1 MLTAAADAVGSP
13 ELARA
18 ADSFSRAARARW
30 GRIPVPS
37 PAGAGLRT
45 AAYLLAA
52 CDPDRTRRKISR
64 LALTTALGGL
74 AIAVAEM
81 RHEQGRLRQAAAARQ
96 AAVGLAAAPAAG
108 PGPTQVPA
116 RLAAAD
122 FAGPP
127 VTVRPAEARPGRPHP
142 PKLADKNRAL
152 NKISVRLA

>member
-1 MLTAAADAVGSP
+1 VLTAAADAVSSP

-18 ADSFSRAARARW
+18 ADTFSRAARAAW
-30 GRIPVPS
+30 GRIPIPS

-52 CDPDRTRRKISR
+52 CDPDRTRRTITR

-74 AIAVAEM
+74 AAAVAEM
-81 RHEQGRLRQAAAARQ
+81 RHEQGRLLQAAAARQ
-96 AAVGLAAAPAAG
+96 AAAGLAAAAVDG
-108 PGPTQVPA
+108 PGPAKVPA

-127 VTVRPAEARPGRPHP
+127 VTVRPAAARPGRARGPR
-142 PKLADKNRAL
+142 RAARPGP
-152 NKISVRLA
+152 SP